1 MKLKMPVA
9 LASQKNTV
17 YYLGEIEYLKKW
29 LVDQVLEDNDDAKRM
44 ILLGMIKQVFDQQVY
59 IGPRCNEA
67 TCTTKGKCALN
78 RHLNIILIERSSLT
92 TEEKGWRSI
101 MIHAY
106 KKGDL
111 EEAVFET
118 RKAPSGN
125 PIKIEF
131 NAVGVLKEPAGQSG
145 PQMQNM
151 VKGGLTELEDAE
163 QIAEMKDLM
172 KKALTDECQA
182 DVMALQTE
190 GYEEQ

>member
-1 MKLKMPVA
+1 MPVA
-9 LASQKNTV
+9 LVSQKNTV
-17 YYLGEIEYLKKW
+17 YYLGEIEFLKKW
-29 LVDQVLEDNDDAKRM
+29 LLDEAFDNDDKKKM
-44 ILLGMIKQVFDQQVY
+44 TVLGMIKQVFDSQVY
-59 IGPRCNEA
+59 IGPRCNETA
-67 TCTTKGKCALN
+67 CTTKGKCALN
-78 RHLNIILIERSSLT
+78 RHMSIILVERSSMT
-92 TEEKGWRSI
+92 TEEKGWYSI

-118 RKAPSGN
+118 RKALSGN
-125 PIKIEF
+125 PIKVEF
-131 NAVGVLKEPAGQSG
+131 NALGVLKEPTGQSG

-190 GYEEQ
+190 GYEE

>member
-1 MKLKMPVA
+1 
-9 LASQKNTV
+9 
-17 YYLGEIEYLKKW
+17 
-29 LVDQVLEDNDDAKRM
+29 M
-44 ILLGMIKQVFDQQVY
+44 ILLGMIKQVFDAQVY
-59 IGPRCNEA
+59 SGPRCNNTA
-67 TCTTKGKCALN
+67 CTTKGKCALN
-78 RHLNIILIERSSLT
+78 RHLNIILVERASMT

-106 KKGDL
+106 KKGDDL

-118 RKAPSGN
+118 QKAPSGN

-131 NAVGVLKEPAGQSG
+131 NALGVLKEAEGQRG

-151 VKGGLTELEDAE
+151 VKGGFAELEDAE

>member
-1 MKLKMPVA
+1 MPVA
-9 LASQKNTV
+9 VASQKNTV

-29 LVDQVLEDNDDAKRM
+29 LLDQELEDNDDKKKM
-44 ILLGMIKQVFDQQVY
+44 ILLGMIKQVFDSQVY
-59 IGPRCNEA
+59 IGPRCNETA
-67 TCTTKGKCALN
+67 CTTKGKCALN
-78 RHLNIILIERSSLT
+78 RQLSIILVERSSMT

-118 RKAPSGN
+118 HKALSGN

-131 NAVGVLKEPAGQSG
+131 NAVGVLKESEGQSG
-145 PQMQNM
+145 PQMQSM
-151 VKGGLTELEDAE
+151 VKGGFAELEDAE